1 MLSILVARVWTITHK
16 QNTTRS
22 SCMIETWAIH
32 MHDRPTV
39 SIKLMSLWIYI
50 YIYIFRLTCKFLWSW
65 DFYKQGWKEKEML
78 IAWWKGFLFAHNA
91 DDAVPYKNIMF
102 RKISTWRPMRGL
114 SRDIYSHTA
123 DQQIIRFYTR
133 MSCPYLWNSPL
144 TLSASVQ
151 STSKF
156 KSSLL

>member
-1 MLSILVARVWTITHK
+1 MFSILVARVWTITHK

-22 SCMIETWAIH
+22 SCMIETWALH

-39 SIKLMSLWIYI
+39 SINSFRCEYI
-50 YIYIFRLTCKFLWSW
+50 YICIFRLTCKFLCSS
-65 DFYKQGWKEKEML
+65 DLYKQGWKEKEML
-78 IAWWKGFLFAHNA
+78 IAWWNGFLFAHNP

-102 RKISTWRPMRGL
+102 RKISTWRPVRGL

-151 STSKF
+151 STAKF